1 MAKKFTALLVFFSLS
16 AFAVAASSHIAV
28 ISQADLKAAIASK
41 SAVILDVNGSDSY
54 KDGHIPGA
62 IDFLAHQQEIAKL
75 LPADKSTLIVAYCAN
90 EHCPAY
96 KMGAEAALA
105 LGYIN
110 VKHYAPGIYGWKK
123 SGAPTEKS

>member
-1 MAKKFTALLVFFSLS
+1 MIKNLLALMAFISLS
-16 AFAVAASSHIAV
+16 VFATASSTKIAD

-62 IDFLAHQQEIAKL
+62 IDFLAHQQELAKL
-75 LPADKSTLIVAYCAN
+75 LPADKNTLIVAYCAN

-105 LGYIN
+105 LGYTN

-123 SGAPTEKS
+123 SGAATEKN